1 MPVWLR
7 RMARRRSASIAA
19 WASWPGDELALLDP
33 GDVAAQAG
41 QGVGGVEHLGAAG
54 RRRDGA
60 GVADLAARLG
70 VEGRAVGEDLDRP
83 RVRAVGGGDRH
94 DGQDA
99 HVALVVAVAEEL
111 GRAELLDQLAVAVDA
126 VVVHAARLP
135 RLLGPPALLGHLD
148 VEAVDVDLDAPLG
161 R

>member
-7 RMARRRSASIAA
+7 RMARAPVGVDRRVGLLA
-19 WASWPGDELALLDP
+19 GDELALVDP

-54 RRRDGA
+54 RRRDRA

-99 HVALVVAVAEEL
+99 DVALVVAVAEEL

-126 VVVHAARLP
+126 VVVRRRRSSAPPWPAGAARP
-135 RLLGPPALLGHLD
+135 SR
-148 VEAVDVDLDAPLG
+148 